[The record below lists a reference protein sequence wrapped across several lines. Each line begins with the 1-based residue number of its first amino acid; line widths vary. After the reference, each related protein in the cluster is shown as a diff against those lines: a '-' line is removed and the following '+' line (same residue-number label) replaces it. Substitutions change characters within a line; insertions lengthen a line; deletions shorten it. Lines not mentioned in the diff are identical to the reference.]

1 MQRKKPLP
9 VPSTASHSTLP
20 AARKKTA
27 PIPANTLKQAGN
39 RWQRSKRY
47 GWDSR

>member
-9 VPSTASHSTLP
+9 VQSTANHSTLP
-20 AARKKTA
+20 ATRKKTA
-27 PIPANTLKQAGN
+27 PISANALKQADN